1 MSTIRL
7 IDRKQGRQVLVRMCR
22 ESGVPVELVLK
33 LIELEHEY
41 LDAER
46 RDGLRNQMDEIFDEF
61 TDGDA
66 DVPASNSAA

>member
-1 MSTIRL
+1 
-7 IDRKQGRQVLVRMCR
+7 MCR